1 MMEAMDSIREEVEG
15 CGVRCYLSYPKTD
28 PEGDFAVLSITS
40 SVPRAV
46 DAGGAEY
53 VTTTDYSLHL
63 YTEGSQRD
71 SLSKAEEVAARLSLL
86 HIKRLG
92 LSGAYSG
99 DRGRVYRVL
108 SFEHTMD
115 ERGIGYMER

>member
-1 MMEAMDSIREEVEG
+1 MIEAMDSIREAVEE
-15 CGVRCYLSYPKTD
+15 CGVRCYLSHPETR
-28 PEGDFAVLSITS
+28 PEGGFAVLSVTS

-46 DAGGAEY
+46 DADGVEY
-53 VTTTDYSLHL
+53 ITTTEYNLHL

-86 HIKRLG
+86 HIRRTG
-92 LSGAYSG
+92 LSGAYSS
-99 DRGRVYRVL
+99 DRGTVYRVL

>member
-1 MMEAMDSIREEVEG
+1 MMEAMESIREEVEG

-28 PEGDFAVLSITS
+28 PEGDFAVLSMTS
-40 SVPRAV
+40 SVPKAV
-46 DAGGAEY
+46 DSSGVEY

-63 YTEGSQRD
+63 YTEGSQRY
-71 SLSKAEEVAARLSLL
+71 SLSKAEEIAARLSLL
-86 HIKRLG
+86 HVRRLG

-99 DRGRVYRVL
+99 DRGLIYRVL
-108 SFEHTMD
+108 SLEHTVD

>member
-1 MMEAMDSIREEVEG
+1 MIEAMDSIREEVEG

-28 PEGDFAVLSITS
+28 PSGDFAVLSITS

-46 DAGGAEY
+46 DAYGTEY

-71 SLSKAEEVAARLSLL
+71 SLSKAEEIAARLSLL
-86 HIKRLG
+86 NVRRLG
-92 LSGAYSG
+92 LSGVYSG
-99 DRGRVYRVL
+99 DRGRLYRVL
-108 SFEHTMD
+108 SLEHTVD
-115 ERGIGYMER
+115 ARGVGYMER